1 MNSGPAYLDLN
12 EATRWM
18 HAQLEKQGLTV
29 SDKLVL
35 RILHLE
41 TQFMTM
47 VNLTQPGST
56 DRMQGGHIHRQ
67 ACWVLEPT
75 VQSEADQQDPSEGKG
90 EK

>member
-1 MNSGPAYLDLN
+1 MKSGPAYLDLN

-18 HAQLEKQGLTV
+18 HAQLEKQGFTV

-67 ACWVLEPT
+67 ACWVLDPNA
-75 VQSEADQQDPSEGKG
+75 QSEADQQDPSEGKE

>member
-1 MNSGPAYLDLN
+1 MKSGPAFLDLN
-12 EATRWM
+12 ETARWIST
-18 HAQLEKQGLTV
+18 QLEKEGSTV
-29 SDKLVL
+29 SDRLVL
-35 RILHLE
+35 QILHLE

-75 VQSEADQQDPSEGKG
+75 AQSEADQQDPSEGRE